1 MGFTLKSSYA
11 LRALYKMAKSA
22 REGKEKLSLVEI
34 VQGNEIPR
42 DFLEKIFGELR
53 QAGIIK
59 AVRGRYGGYC
69 LARPANEILLRD
81 VILKLDR
88 PMNSYACLQQNGK
101 CLEDPDCTVKYVW
114 FKLYNAMMREL
125 GSMTLENLLIYGDK
139 ISETPPGSYKIFEN
153 PE

>member
-11 LRALYKMAKSA
+11 LRALYKMAKST
-22 REGKEKLSLVEI
+22 REGKDKLSLVEI

-69 LARPANEILLRD
+69 LSRPANEILLRD
-81 VILKLDR
+81 VILKLDK
-88 PMNSYACLQQNGK
+88 PMNSYPCLQQNGK
-101 CLEDPDCTVKYVW
+101 CLEDPNCTVKYVW

-125 GSMTLENLLIYGDK
+125 GSMTLENLLEYGDK
-139 ISETPPGSYKIFEN
+139 IAQNPLESNEMKEN
-153 PE
+153 LK